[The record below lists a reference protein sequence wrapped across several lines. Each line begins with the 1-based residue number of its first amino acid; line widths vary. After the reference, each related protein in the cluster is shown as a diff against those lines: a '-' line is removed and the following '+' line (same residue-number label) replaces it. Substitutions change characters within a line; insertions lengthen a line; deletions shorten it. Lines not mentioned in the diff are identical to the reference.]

1 MRSANKKS
9 VYSPIII
16 FLIFKF
22 VMKHL
27 TALSCALVLLTF
39 VSFIGSAYAKDEFL
53 SISVLP
59 TNGVTDMEKLKSDQA
74 ACQQDVEKSG
84 AKSIVRRQYIYR
96 QCLLEKGYRL
106 SN

>member
-1 MRSANKKS
+1 
-9 VYSPIII
+9 
-16 FLIFKF
+16 
-22 VMKHL
+22 MKY
-27 TALSCALVLLTF
+27 TMLSTCFWVLLTL
-39 VSFIGSAYAKDEFL
+39 VSFVGSAYAKDEFL

-84 AKSIVRRQYIYR
+84 AKSIVRREYIYR
-96 QCLLEKGYRL
+96 QCLIDKGYRL

>member
-1 MRSANKKS
+1 M
-9 VYSPIII
+9 III

-22 VMKHL
+22 VLKHL
-27 TALSCALVLLTF
+27 TLLSCALVLLTF

-59 TNGVTDMEKLKSDQA
+59 TTGVTDTEKLKSDQA

-96 QCLLEKGYRL
+96 ECLLGKGYRL

>member
-1 MRSANKKS
+1 
-9 VYSPIII
+9 
-16 FLIFKF
+16 
-22 VMKHL
+22 MKY
-27 TALSCALVLLTF
+27 TMLSTCFWVLLTL
-39 VSFIGSAYAKDEFL
+39 VSFVGSAYAKDEFL

-59 TNGVTDMEKLKSDQA
+59 TTGVTDTEKLKSDQA

-96 QCLLEKGYRL
+96 QCLLGKGYRL